1 MASKNDMKHRLL
13 SFCIP
18 CFVSVNPKNQPSQ
31 RNRAV
36 AHLQAAGMSRLS
48 ELTAK
53 GITAATVSR
62 LEREGVLVRLAR
74 GLYQL
79 ADASLD
85 ANHTLAEASKLVP
98 KGVICLTSSLAFH
111 DLTDQI
117 PAKVWM
123 AIGSKDWH
131 PTFAYPPVRFA
142 RFSGPRLLHGV
153 ESHVIDGVSVP
164 IFGVAKTIADL
175 FRYRQTV
182 GVNVALEGLRE
193 ALRQKK
199 ASPADIAREAVDAKV
214 WKIMEPYMRALTS
227 HG

>member
-1 MASKNDMKHRLL
+1 MH
-13 SFCIP
+13 
-18 CFVSVNPKNQPSQ
+18 PKNQPSQ
-31 RNRAV
+31 RDSAV
-36 AHLQAAGMSRLS
+36 AHLKATGMSRLS

-62 LEREGVLVRLAR
+62 LEQQGVIVRLAR

-79 ADASLD
+79 AGASLD
-85 ANHTLAEASKLVP
+85 VNHTLAEVAKLVP

-111 DLTDQI
+111 GLTDQI
-117 PAKVWM
+117 PPKVWM
-123 AIGSKDWH
+123 AIGPKDWH
-131 PTFAYPPVRFA
+131 PKFEYPPVRFV
-142 RFSGPRLLHGV
+142 RFSGPRLLLGV

-164 IFGVAKTIADL
+164 IFGVAKTVADL

-182 GVNVALEGLRE
+182 GVSVALEGLRE

-199 ASPADIAREAVDAKV
+199 ASPSEIATEAANAKV
-214 WKIMEPYMRALTS
+214 WKIMEPYMSALTS

>member
-1 MASKNDMKHRLL
+1 M
-13 SFCIP
+13 
-18 CFVSVNPKNQPSQ
+18 
-31 RNRAV
+31 

-62 LEREGVLVRLAR
+62 LEREGVLLRLAR

-85 ANHTLAEASKLVP
+85 VNHTLAEASKLVP

-111 DLTDQI
+111 GLTDQI
-117 PAKVWM
+117 PPKVWM
-123 AIGSKDWH
+123 AIGPKDWH
-131 PTFAYPPVRFA
+131 PTFVFPPGRFA
-142 RFSGPRLLHGV
+142 RFSGPRLRLGGEHHLV
-153 ESHVIDGVSVP
+153 DGVSVP
-164 IFGVAKTIADL
+164 IFGVAKTVADL

-182 GVNVALEGLRE
+182 GVSVALEGLRE

-199 ASPADIAREAVDAKV
+199 ASPSEIAKEAVDAKV
-214 WKIMEPYMRALTS
+214 WKIMEPYMSALTS